1 MHATSEH
8 SVTASEASVVAA
20 SAALSSLVKALTA
33 SVSATAALVAR
44 MMMVATGCHAHI
56 ALRPHLEGK
65 AIKIIESCCTNGST
79 DPAKTF
85 PPHEFPTAK
94 HPN

>member
-8 SVTASEASVVAA
+8 LVTASEAEA
-20 SAALSSLVKALTA
+20 SAAASSVTVLTA

-56 ALRPHLEGK
+56 ALRPNLEGK

-85 PPHEFPTAK
+85 PPHEYPTAK